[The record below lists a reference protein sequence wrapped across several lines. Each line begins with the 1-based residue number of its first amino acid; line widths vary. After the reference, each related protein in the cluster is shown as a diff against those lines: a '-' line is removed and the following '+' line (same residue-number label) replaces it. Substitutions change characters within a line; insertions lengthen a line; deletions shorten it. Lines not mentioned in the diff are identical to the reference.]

1 MGHDASREPGWAAIR
16 IRVLTEEGWTCWI
29 CRGDADTVDHLLPQA
44 QGGAHDRANLRA
56 CCQSCNARRGGQIS
70 STARPAER
78 RCRSRGRR
86 DGISR
91 VGFFPGSFST
101 L

>member
-56 CCQSCNARRGGQIS
+56 SCQSCNARRGGQIS
-70 STARPAER
+70 KYYRKARRASLPFARP
-78 RCRSRGRR
+78 SRW
-86 DGISR
+86 D
-91 VGFFPGSFST
+91 
-101 L
+101 